1 MMTDSRAESVS
12 DRYAVTV
19 AGCFGQYVQPTLD
32 ASAMLTQSFDL
43 EKLLSSD
50 EAQIVRYNIMPSG
63 AVAPEVRVLSSDEV
77 QSQSIRAEIRKGALK
92 FVQDAVTTR
101 TNLLENYV
109 VPVSL
114 GRGLYEAF
122 VKNASERE
130 VALLRELVLDDYYCG
145 RDLVR

>member
-1 MMTDSRAESVS
+1 MNKDTHR
-12 DRYAVTV
+12 TH
-19 AGCFGQYVQPTLD
+19 
-32 ASAMLTQSFDL
+32 
-43 EKLLSSD
+43 
-50 EAQIVRYNIMPSG
+50 I
-63 AVAPEVRVLSSDEV
+63 
-77 QSQSIRAEIRKGALK
+77 SQSIRAEIRKGALK